1 MELKEVLLRRKS
13 CRAYEVRPVEE
24 EKLNEVVTAA
34 SLAPLG
40 LPKDGKP
47 HLTVVTDPELLKT
60 LGGAFGPDR
69 DIIYGAP
76 ALIVV
81 SCPPSRPGI
90 PEMNAACVVE
100 MMALTATDLGLG
112 NIYLYG
118 VTAALAQNGELKA
131 RLGIPEGHTPL
142 SALAVGYS
150 VEPIQV
156 CKTVKTPRIEGY
168 GALLPSGRAVP
179 SLTLGV
185 FRFIIGAE

>member
-13 CRAYEVRPVEE
+13 CRTYEARPVEE
-24 EKLNEVVTAA
+24 EKLNEVVAAA

-100 MMALTATDLGLG
+100 MMALAATDLGLG

-150 VEPIQV
+150 VEPIEV
-156 CKTVKTPRIEGY
+156 CKEWK
-168 GALLPSGRAVP
+168 A
-179 SLTLGV
+179 TLDENRV
-185 FRFIIGAE
+185 

>member
-1 MELKEVLLRRKS
+1 MRWSPPGLWRLWGCPGME
-13 CRAYEVRPVEE
+13 
-24 EKLNEVVTAA
+24 
-34 SLAPLG
+34 
-40 LPKDGKP
+40 
-47 HLTVVTDPELLKT
+47 
-60 LGGAFGPDR
+60 GPDN

-118 VTAALAQNGELKA
+118 VTAALAQNEEWKR

-142 SALAVGYS
+142 SALAVGYAAG
-150 VEPIQV
+150 EAEV
-156 CKTVKTPRIEGY
+156 CKEWK
-168 GALLPSGRAVP
+168 A
-179 SLTLGV
+179 TLGENRV
-185 FRFIIGAE
+185 

>member
-13 CRAYEVRPVEE
+13 CRAYEERPVEKE
-24 EKLNEVVTAA
+24 NLNEVVTAG

-40 LPKDGKP
+40 LPRDGKP
-47 HLTVVTDPELLKT
+47 HLTVVTDPAALKM
-60 LGGAFGPDR
+60 LGGAFGPDN

-118 VTAALAQNGELKA
+118 VTAALAQNEEWKR

-142 SALAVGYS
+142 SALAVGYAAG
-150 VEPIQV
+150 EAEV
-156 CKTVKTPRIEGY
+156 CKEWK
-168 GALLPSGRAVP
+168 A
-179 SLTLGV
+179 TLGENRV
-185 FRFIIGAE
+185 